1 MRCVRVDLGVFFWIL
16 GVLVSQP
23 DVLLAVVVGDG
34 GVGEGGSTKLLP
46 GVEEGDRLRACLCG
60 GGDDNVG
67 RAC

>member
-1 MRCVRVDLGVFFWIL
+1 MCKGRFRCFFFWIL
-16 GVLVSQP
+16 GFLVSQP

-46 GVEEGDRLRACLCG
+46 GVGEGDRLRACLRG
-60 GGDDNVG
+60 GGDNDVG